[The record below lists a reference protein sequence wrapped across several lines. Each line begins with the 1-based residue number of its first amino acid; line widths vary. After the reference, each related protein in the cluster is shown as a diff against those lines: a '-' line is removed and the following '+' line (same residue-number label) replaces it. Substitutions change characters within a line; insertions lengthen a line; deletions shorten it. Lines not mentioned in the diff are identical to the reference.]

1 MSGGGLN
8 YIQNQDLHQL
18 SVNSD
23 LAEAIAYLKTNPKGG
38 KALKHAS
45 NLRDI
50 LQEAYNIHADLARV
64 WEALDKYLSHDWS
77 VDDINNALD
86 DFNKKHPEIR
96 YPEINIGGTQIV
108 GEVEDAAYPSATPDR
123 TLFKLIAQ
131 NTENL
136 HELEKELRLAEG
148 ADNIQKLAAAI
159 ASLADAQS
167 KLVAIAQTQEP
178 NCKRILD
185 YAEHLNNDQESTL

>member
-8 YIQNQDLHQL
+8 YLQNQDLHQL

-23 LAEAIAYLKTNPKGG
+23 LAEAIAYLKTNPQGG

-45 NLRDI
+45 DLRDI
-50 LQEAYNIHADLARV
+50 LQEASTIHADLTKI
-64 WEALDKYLSHDWS
+64 WEALDKYLSNDWS
-77 VDDINNALD
+77 VDDVNNALN

-96 YPEINIGGTQIV
+96 YLEINIGGIQIV

-185 YAEHLNNDQESTL
+185 YAEHLANDQESTL

>member
-8 YIQNQDLHQL
+8 YLQNQDLHQL
-18 SVNSD
+18 LVNED
-23 LAEAIAYLKTNPKGG
+23 LAKAIAYLKTNPRGR
-38 KALKHAS
+38 KALQRAS
-45 NLRDI
+45 DLRDI
-50 LQEAYNIHADLARV
+50 IQEASTIHADLAEV
-64 WEALDKYLSHDWS
+64 WEVLDKYLSNDWD
-77 VDDINNALD
+77 VDDVNKALD
-86 DFNKKHPEIR
+86 DFNKKHLEIR
-96 YPEINIGGTQIV
+96 YSEINIGGTQIV
-108 GEVEDAAYPSATPDR
+108 GEVEDAASPSATPDR

-136 HELEKELRLAEG
+136 HELGKELRLAEG

-185 YAEHLNNDQESTL
+185 YAEHLAND